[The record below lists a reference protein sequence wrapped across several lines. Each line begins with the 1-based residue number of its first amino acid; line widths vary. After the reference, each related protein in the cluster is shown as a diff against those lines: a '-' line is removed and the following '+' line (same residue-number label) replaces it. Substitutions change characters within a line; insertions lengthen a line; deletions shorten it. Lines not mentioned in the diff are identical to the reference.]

1 MPAPDTRPSVVRT
14 VAAVAVHPGL
24 WRTALAESWLLA
36 RPGWWRRW
44 PPLPRPDPA
53 YLRFRRQTA
62 YGDAGQV
69 MTPEEVVDYL
79 RWCRRM
85 RQMAR

>member
-1 MPAPDTRPSVVRT
+1 MELGPATAWRAITAVMLRPPLWGT
-14 VAAVAVHPGL
+14 AVAEL
-24 WRTALAESWLLA
+24 LLLA

-53 YLRFRRQTA
+53 YLNFRLRTA
-62 YGDAGQV
+62 YGDAAPT
-69 MTPEEVVDYL
+69 MAPDEVVDYL

-85 RQMAR
+85 RQLSG